1 MLMAQRMET
10 LAQGAGEAGMFL
22 TGEQLDQFETYYQEL
37 ARWNRRVNLTSI
49 TGYEEV
55 QVGHF
60 LDSLTVFLAAP
71 ESLSPPSRVVD
82 VGAGGGFP
90 GLPLKLAFPGIQ
102 LVLMESV
109 GKKAAFLE
117 HLVSL
122 LKLDGVGVLTGRAE
136 DFAHRPELRESFD
149 LVLARGLA
157 RLPVLLEYSMP
168 FCRIGGKTVAHKHGG
183 LDKEMMSA
191 SRALD
196 TLGGR
201 LGAEIPVQ
209 VTGLTDNRVLLVVE
223 KVAATPER
231 YPRRAGVPAKRP
243 L

>member
-1 MLMAQRMET
+1 MET
-10 LAQGAGEAGMFL
+10 LAHGAGEVGVIL
-22 TGEQLDQFETYYQEL
+22 THEQLDQFETYYQEL

-49 TGYEEV
+49 IGYQEV

-60 LDSLTVFLAAP
+60 LDSLTVCLAAP
-71 ESLSPPSRVVD
+71 ETLSSSSRVVD

-90 GLPLKLAFPGIQ
+90 GLPLKLAFPGIH
-102 LVLMESV
+102 LVLLDSA

-122 LKLDGVGVLTGRAE
+122 LELDGVEVLTGRAE
-136 DFAHRPELRESFD
+136 DLAHRPEARESFD
-149 LVLARGLA
+149 LALARGLA
-157 RLPVLLEYSMP
+157 RLPVLLEYSLP
-168 FCRIGGKTVAHKHGG
+168 FCRIGGKTVVHKHGG
-183 LDKEMMSA
+183 LDKELKSA
-191 SRALD
+191 ARALE

-201 LGAEIPVQ
+201 LGTEVPVQ
-209 VTGLTDNRVLLVVE
+209 VTGLTDNRVLVVVE

-231 YPRRAGVPAKRP
+231 YPRRTGVPAKRP

>member
-1 MLMAQRMET
+1 MTQRMET
-10 LAQGAGEAGMFL
+10 LAQGSGEAGVSL
-22 TGEQLDQFETYYQEL
+22 TGEQLDRFETYYQEL
-37 ARWNRRVNLTSI
+37 ALWNQRVNLTSI
-49 TGYEEV
+49 TGYQEV

-71 ESLSPPSRVVD
+71 ESLSSSSRVVD

-90 GLPLKLAFPGIQ
+90 GLPLKLAFPGIH
-102 LVLMESV
+102 LVLLESV

-122 LKLDGVGVLTGRAE
+122 LGLDGVEVITGRAE
-136 DFAHRPELRESFD
+136 ALAHRPGLRESFD

-157 RLPVLLEYSMP
+157 RLPVLLEYSLP

-183 LDKEMMSA
+183 LGEELKSA
-191 SRALD
+191 ARALE
-196 TLGGR
+196 TLGG
-201 LGAEIPVQ
+201 LLLPEVPVQ
-209 VTGLTDNRVLLVVE
+209 VTGLTDNRVLVVVE
-223 KVAATPER
+223 KVAATPDR

>member
-1 MLMAQRMET
+1 MLMAPRMET
-10 LAQGAGEAGMFL
+10 LARGAAETGVFL

-55 QVGHF
+55 QTGHF

-71 ESLSPPSRVVD
+71 ESLSSSSRVVD

-90 GLPLKLAFPGIQ
+90 GLPLKLAFPGIH
-102 LVLMESV
+102 LLLLDSA

-122 LKLDGVGVLTGRAE
+122 LELDGVEVLTGRAE
-136 DFAHRPELRESFD
+136 DLARRPDLRESFD
-149 LVLARGLA
+149 LALARGLA
-157 RLPVLLEYSMP
+157 RLPVLLEYSLP
-168 FCRIGGKTVAHKHGG
+168 FCRLGGKAVAHKHGG
-183 LDKEMMSA
+183 LDEELKSA
-191 SRALD
+191 AGALE

-201 LGAEIPVQ
+201 LSAEVPVQ
-209 VTGLTDNRVLLVVE
+209 VTGLTDNRILLVVE
-223 KVAATPER
+223 KVAVTPEK
-231 YPRRAGVPAKRP
+231 YPRRAGMPAKRP